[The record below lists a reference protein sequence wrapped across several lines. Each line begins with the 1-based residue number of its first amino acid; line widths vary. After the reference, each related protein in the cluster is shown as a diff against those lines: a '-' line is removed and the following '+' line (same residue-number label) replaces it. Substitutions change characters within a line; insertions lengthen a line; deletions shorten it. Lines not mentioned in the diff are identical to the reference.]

1 MGIAE
6 ALNFIE
12 ARLSPSRERRDAL
25 QSLVGQSPS
34 ILEIKES
41 IRQIAPTE
49 LTVLITGESG
59 TGKDIIARTIHQ
71 LSSRGEK
78 AFVKINCAALPETLL
93 EAELFGYEK
102 GAFTGAHD
110 AKPGRFEFARS
121 GTILL
126 DEIGEM
132 SSLLQAKLL
141 QVIEEKRFM
150 RLGGRKDIEVDVRLI
165 AATNRDVEKS
175 LAEGILRYDL
185 FYRLTEAIISVSPL
199 RERKED
205 IPLLVHHF
213 LEKYSHYYQVECPS
227 LSSPT
232 LRMVSEYDWPGN
244 VRELENA
251 VKRMVVFN
259 GEKVLAAV
267 TKNRRRKKGP
277 TEEETTDKETQ
288 KEEEPFS
295 LKEIS
300 KEASLK
306 AEREAILTA
315 LTKARW
321 NRVKAA
327 KELRVSYK
335 TLLSRIKECDF

>member
-1 MGIAE
+1 MEIAE
-6 ALNFIE
+6 TSNFVE
-12 ARLSPSRERRDAL
+12 ARISSPGEGRDAL
-25 QSLVGQSPS
+25 QNLVGQSTS
-34 ILEIKES
+34 ILEIKEL
-41 IRQIAPTE
+41 ICRIAPTE

-71 LSSRGEK
+71 LSSRRDK

-102 GAFTGAHD
+102 GAFTGAHG
-110 AKPGRFEFARS
+110 AKPGRFEFAHS
-121 GTILL
+121 GTIFL

-132 SSLLQAKLL
+132 SSFLQAKLL

-165 AATNRDVEKS
+165 AATNREVEKS
-175 LAEGILRYDL
+175 LAEGSLRYDL
-185 FYRLTEAIISVSPL
+185 YYRLTEATMSVSPL

-205 IPLLVHHF
+205 IPLLIHHF
-213 LEKYSHYYQVECPS
+213 LEKYSHHYQVECPS

-232 LRMVSEYDWPGN
+232 LSMVSEYDWPGN
-244 VRELENA
+244 IRELENA

-259 GEKVLAAV
+259 GENVLAAV
-267 TKNRRRKKGP
+267 ANDRRRKIEP
-277 TEEETTDKETQ
+277 TEEEITDKEVQ
-288 KEEEPFS
+288 REEELFS

-335 TLLSRIKECDF
+335 TLLSRIKECGF